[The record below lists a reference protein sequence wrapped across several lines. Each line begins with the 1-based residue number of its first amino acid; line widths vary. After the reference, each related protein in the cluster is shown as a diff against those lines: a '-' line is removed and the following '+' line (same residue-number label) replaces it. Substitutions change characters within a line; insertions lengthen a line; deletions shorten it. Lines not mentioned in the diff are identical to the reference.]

1 MEDTPQLQYGKM
13 FPVRLVP
20 IRERIS
26 GQSSKNSAKLK
37 EVIPLFLNLQN
48 VGAGTHGT
56 MQDLSWETGF
66 QSLGESSMHSFGA
79 YPNAVEES
87 SLWQILE
94 DNVPEKYSLSEKA
107 CRGVLRRADRRGKA
121 LPILLHI
128 ALLQGCGMPVEMVM
142 VTSIPQS
149 QETTTTE

>member
-1 MEDTPQLQYGKM
+1 MEDTPQSQYGKM

-26 GQSSKNSAKLK
+26 GRSSKNSAKLK
-37 EVIPLFLNLQN
+37 EVTPLFLNLRN
-48 VGAGTHGT
+48 EGVEKHGT

-94 DNVPEKYSLSEKA
+94 DNVPEKYYLSEKA
-107 CRGVLRRADRRGKA
+107 CRGVLRRAKNRGKD

-142 VTSIPQS
+142 VTLVPQS